1 MDGWRLGDGEG
12 GNGEM
17 GGRVGKEGMDGM
29 EWDGMEYQAIFF
41 LQEWNFLSLF
51 DSKFPNNFHLKVGR
65 IG

>member
-1 MDGWRLGDGEG
+1 
-12 GNGEM
+12 M

>member
-1 MDGWRLGDGEG
+1 MEIWRFGDL
-12 GNGEM
+12 EM
-17 GGRVGKEGMDGM
+17 GKEGNGRQGREGRD